1 MPIRHLSTFLMVAA
15 FLAVLAPSAQA
26 QHTAGQFAR
35 MVVIKPKPGQA
46 DSFTAGYERH
56 LVWHKNNKDPWTWY
70 GWRFVLGERIGQF
83 MDGTFGHAATDFDHA
98 VNPAEDAADNNKN
111 VTPYADFVS
120 HGVYERLESASKGAL
135 LPDASPYLVMTT
147 YIVVPGREAA
157 FELAIAELAAKADD
171 QRISWYK
178 LRVGGP
184 LHQYVLTRAAR
195 TFSDGALL
203 PRIDLPDG
211 LVQSA
216 QSELL
221 RYQPKLSYVP

>member
-1 MPIRHLSTFLMVAA
+1 MPIRHLSTFFMVAA

-46 DSFTAGYERH
+46 DSSTAGYERH
-56 LVWHKNNKDPWTWY
+56 LVWHKNNKDPW
-70 GWRFVLGERIGQF
+70 
-83 MDGTFGHAATDFDHA
+83 
-98 VNPAEDAADNNKN
+98 NNNKN

-171 QRISWYK
+171 QRVSWYK